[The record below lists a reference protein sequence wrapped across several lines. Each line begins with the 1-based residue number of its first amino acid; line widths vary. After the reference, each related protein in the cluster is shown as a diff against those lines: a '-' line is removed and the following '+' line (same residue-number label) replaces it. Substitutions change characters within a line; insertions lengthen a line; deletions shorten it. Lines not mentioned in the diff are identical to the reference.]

1 MFKKQATLT
10 KVKKSKTSTVCF
22 LLEFSLFDT
31 IDATSIR
38 NINTIYGESMKQ
50 LDEGNF
56 QETINEGVTL
66 IDFYADWCGPCRML
80 KPVLDEVAEEMQGK
94 ATFGKVDI
102 EKNQKIASTVNVTSI
117 PTLVLYKDGK
127 EVDRLVGLRDKD
139 ALSEFV
145 SSAL

>member
-1 MFKKQATLT
+1 M
-10 KVKKSKTSTVCF
+10 
-22 LLEFSLFDT
+22 E
-31 IDATSIR
+31 
-38 NINTIYGESMKQ
+38 Q

-56 QETINEGVTL
+56 QDTIQKGVTL

-80 KPVLDEVAEEMQGK
+80 KPVLEEVAETLKGK

-102 EKNQKIASTVNVTSI
+102 EKNQKIASSVNVTSI

-139 ALSEFV
+139 ALTEFV
-145 SSAL
+145 SAAL